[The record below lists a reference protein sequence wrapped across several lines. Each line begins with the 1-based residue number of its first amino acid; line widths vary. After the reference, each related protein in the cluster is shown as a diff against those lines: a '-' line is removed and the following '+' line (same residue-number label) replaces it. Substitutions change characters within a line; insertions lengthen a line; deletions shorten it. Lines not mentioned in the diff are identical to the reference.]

1 MMHRGLFAICR
12 VLLVK
17 RLAAIIITVGAVMM
31 ESVEPFRAAHA
42 VLLDVTRK
50 NARRSITP

>member
-1 MMHRGLFAICR
+1 MHRGLFAICR